1 MIKVAG
7 HRGREDETNKSQ
19 VDGKDIL
26 HILHNISV
34 SASSLFSPRKRNAF
48 NKLSEVFNSLFV

>member
-7 HRGREDETNKSQ
+7 HRGREDETNKRQ

-26 HILHNISV
+26 HVSV

-48 NKLSEVFNSLFV
+48 NKLSDVFNSLCV